1 MFVGVRFDRNLAVL
15 FNRNLTGTLE
25 VEAEEHIYFL

>member
-25 VEAEEHIYFL
+25 VEAEFV